1 MIALQIFP
9 YLLYIPLLFE
19 DNVVRRGHTTYFLP
33 TAEIKDIWTYD
44 NRKVAV
50 GQKDDYAT
58 GCLLDYPYVKENF
71 KLIAIELSKQQ
82 ALDADSKVIQQI
94 RFSGN
99 VERAGNTTIF
109 FIIEEV
115 K

>member
-1 MIALQIFP
+1 M
-9 YLLYIPLLFE
+9 FE
-19 DNVVRRGHTTYFLP
+19 IIHINSLNIRSEHHQEGV
-33 TAEIKDIWTYD
+33 I
-44 NRKVAV
+44 RKTSHKIHN
-50 GQKDDYAT
+50 G
-58 GCLLDYPYVKENF
+58 GFYPYVKENF

-94 RFSGN
+94 RFSGS

>member
-1 MIALQIFP
+1 M
-9 YLLYIPLLFE
+9 
-19 DNVVRRGHTTYFLP
+19 
-33 TAEIKDIWTYD
+33 
-44 NRKVAV
+44 